1 MTVCCCHEC
10 ASHPVL
16 SLQDICYA
24 YGRVKALDQ
33 VSGVFQKGSLVAIAG
48 PNGAG
53 KSTLLKILAGI
64 IAPQSGQLIYA
75 PDVGTIGYL
84 PQISAVDR
92 TYPISVRDAASA
104 GLWPKTGSCISL
116 CGKPRQ
122 LVNEALERVG
132 LADNATRQID
142 ELSGGQFQRLLF
154 ARLMLQDPDL
164 ILLDEPFAA
173 VDADATQKFMEI
185 LLSWHEQG
193 RTIICVLHDLMLVRK
208 YFPQSFLLA
217 GKCLGLG
224 HTHQLFEQNLLS
236 YDLDMAE
243 LHCPD
248 ENNSFA
254 DKGDV

>member
-1 MTVCCCHEC
+1 V
-10 ASHPVL
+10 
-16 SLQDICYA
+16 CYA
-24 YGRVKALDQ
+24 YGHVKALDH
-33 VSGVFQKGSLVAIAG
+33 VSGSFQKGSLVAIAG

-53 KSTLLKILAGI
+53 KSTLLKIMAGI
-64 IAPQSGQLIYA
+64 VAPQSGQLVYA
-75 PDVGTIGYL
+75 PDMGTIGYL

-92 TYPISVRDAASA
+92 AYPIAVRDAVSV
-104 GLWPKTGSCISL
+104 GLWPKIGSRLSL
-116 CGKPRQ
+116 HGLPLQR
-122 LVNEALERVG
+122 VNEVLESVG
-132 LADNATRQID
+132 LAGFATRQID

-173 VDADATQKFMEI
+173 VDADATQKFMKI
-185 LLSWHEQG
+185 LLSWHEEG

-224 HTHQLFEQNLLS
+224 HTHQLFEHNLLS

-248 ENNSFA
+248 EPTSGNQ
-254 DKGDV
+254 GGV